1 MRILLFSHVP
11 KNPDGGSS
19 RVYHLLEE
27 GLTARG
33 HEVKALHLEDAGIPR
48 SIGKWIHRFRLPQA
62 LSKRASKERPMDY
75 DVIMSSSG
83 MLYPLFEELGQRE
96 KHPLL
101 VGHLHGS
108 SYFDHQARLNEAL
121 RGHMSLSWSYRHV
134 TGWLPV
140 VWDEK
145 GAKYGDLTIVQNSR
159 DLDFFSEKSS
169 RPTISIPLPVHP
181 QIMEASQSAPPPE
194 EKDPYS
200 ILWFGSWVER
210 KGCHYLPRAFKMIVD
225 RFPQARL
232 SIWGSGV
239 GPEVLQREFDPLV
252 WPRVTVV
259 PSISRADQIA
269 GYGRH
274 SIVLFPS
281 ISEGFGFA
289 LLEAMS
295 MGLAAVTTQS
305 GLGVDWLKDEQNA
318 LIIPA
323 SSSYHLAEGAMRLM
337 EDRELRIRIAEN
349 GKALCQSF
357 TTERFITSYEDV
369 FQEHQ
374 RKR

>member
-1 MRILLFSHVP
+1 MRILLASHVP

-19 RVYHLLEE
+19 RVYHLLDE

-33 HEVKALHLEDAGIPR
+33 HEVKTLHLEDAGIP
-48 SIGKWIHRFRLPQA
+48 SMVGKWIHRFLLPQA
-62 LSKRASKERPMDY
+62 MSRRASKEDPMAY

-83 MLYPLFEELGQRE
+83 MLYPLFKRLRNQE
-96 KHPLL
+96 KRPLL

-108 SYFDHQARLNEAL
+108 AYFDHQARLNEAL
-121 RGHMSLSWSYRHV
+121 RGHMSLSRSYRHV

-140 VWDEK
+140 EWDEN
-145 GAKYGDLTIVQNSR
+145 GANYGDLTIVQNSR
-159 DLDFFSEKSS
+159 DLDFFSEKCS

-181 QIMEASQSAPPPE
+181 QIMEAANSAPSPE

-225 RFPQARL
+225 RYPQARL
-232 SIWGSGV
+232 SIWGSGI
-239 GPEVLQREFDPLV
+239 GPDALRKQFDPSV
-252 WPRVTVV
+252 WPRVTVN
-259 PSISRADQIA
+259 PSISRGDQIA

-323 SSSYHLAEGAMRLM
+323 SSSYHLAEGALRLM
-337 EDRELRIRIAEN
+337 EDNALRIRIAKN
-349 GKALCQSF
+349 GQALCRGF
-357 TTERFITSYEDV
+357 TTARFITSYEDV
-369 FQEHQ
+369 FLAN
-374 RKR
+374 RRRV

>member
-19 RVYHLLEE
+19 RVYHLLED

-33 HEVKALHLEDAGIPR
+33 HEVKALHLEDVAMPR
-48 SIGKWIHRFRLPQA
+48 GLEKWVHRFRLPHA
-62 LSKRASKERPMDY
+62 ISRRASKERPMEY
-75 DVIMSSSG
+75 DVVMSSSG
-83 MLYPLFEELGQRE
+83 MLYPLFQELRGQR
-96 KHPLL
+96 KRPLL

-108 SYFDHQARLNEAL
+108 AYFDHQARLNEAL
-121 RGHMSLSWSYRHV
+121 RGHLSLSWSYRHV

-140 VWDEK
+140 EWDEN

-159 DLDFFSEKSS
+159 DLDFFSEKS
-169 RPTISIPLPVHP
+169 PQPAISIPLPVHP
-181 QIMEASQSAPPPE
+181 QIMEASRSAPPPE

-210 KGCHYLPRAFKMIVD
+210 KGCHYLPRAFKMIAD
-225 RFPQARL
+225 RYPQARL
-232 SIWGSGV
+232 SIWGSGA
-239 GPEVLQREFDPLV
+239 GPEVLRKEFDPLV
-252 WPRVTVV
+252 WPRVTVI

-269 GYGRH
+269 EYGRH

-295 MGLAAVTTQS
+295 MGLAAVTTQT

-318 LIIPA
+318 LLVPA

-337 EDRELRIRIAEN
+337 ENRELRIRLAKS
-349 GKALCQSF
+349 GQQLCQGF
-357 TTERFITSYEDV
+357 TTERFITAYEDA
-369 FQEHQ
+369 FQAY
-374 RKR
+374 R